1 MNFIELAAKRYSVRN
16 YEKRPVEKEKLL
28 YILEAARLAPS
39 AVNFQPWHFVVI
51 TDPDQLKSV
60 QEIYP
65 REWINTAPVIIMALG
80 DHNRGWHRKSD
91 GKDYTDVDI
100 AIAIDH
106 LMLAATEQSLGTC
119 WICNFDLEKCCEIF
133 NLPENLEPIA
143 FISIGY
149 PENESIPEKKRK
161 PIEQIV
167 HWDKLDL

>member
-1 MNFIELAAKRYSVRN
+1 MNFIELATQRYSVRN

-28 YILEAARLAPS
+28 YVFEAARLAPS

-51 TDPDQLKSV
+51 TDPEQLKLV

-65 REWINTAPVIIMALG
+65 REWISSAPVIVMVLG
-80 DHNRGWHRKSD
+80 DHARGWHRKPD

-119 WICNFDLEKCCEIF
+119 WICNFDLEKCCRIF

-143 FISIGY
+143 FVSMGY
-149 PENESIPEKKRK
+149 PVNESVPEKKRK
-161 PIEQIV
+161 SIEQIL